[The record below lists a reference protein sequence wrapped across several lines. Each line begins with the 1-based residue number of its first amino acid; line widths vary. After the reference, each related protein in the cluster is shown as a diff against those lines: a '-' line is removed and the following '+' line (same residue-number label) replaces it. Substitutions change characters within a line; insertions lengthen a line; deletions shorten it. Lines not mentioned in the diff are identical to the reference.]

1 MSLHYIDT
9 RAPQPREHNLAL
21 SHIERRVEAA
31 LPELPSGGFAGRS
44 QIDFER
50 IHWISATEC
59 RLHYFYAF
67 ERTSGGAALKLDLTG
82 RRPTLEIVS
91 VTPRAEIKS
100 PNQAMQLT
108 ASKPDV
114 YAWSV
119 CRRERMLRGMHR
131 GLAAAD
137 LVSR

>member
-1 MSLHYIDT
+1 MKLRSIS
-9 RAPQPREHNLAL
+9 RAIR
-21 SHIERRVEAA
+21 
-31 LPELPSGGFAGRS
+31 
-44 QIDFER
+44 
-50 IHWISATEC
+50 
-59 RLHYFYAF
+59 
-67 ERTSGGAALKLDLTG
+67 
-82 RRPTLEIVS
+82 
-91 VTPRAEIKS
+91 

-114 YAWSV
+114 RAWGV